1 MRIARQKALKAA
13 TELASQSFQ
22 ETKTS
27 SFEMASKS
35 YAAVDI
41 KRNSNSNNQTKSSV
55 QIADTKK
62 LIATSKTDGVSKM
75 YSSQARIIKN
85 YDYSAVGGDPAIPP
99 LER

>member
-1 MRIARQKALKAA
+1 
-13 TELASQSFQ
+13 
-22 ETKTS
+22 
-27 SFEMASKS
+27 MASKS

-75 YSSQARIIKN
+75 Y
-85 YDYSAVGGDPAIPP
+85 
-99 LER
+99 